1 MVVKIRLSRI
11 GAKKKPLYRV
21 VVADEASSRDANIIE
36 VLGRY
41 DPKLDPSLFEVDKD
55 KVLDWIKKGAQPTF
69 SVRKLLGK
77 AGILPPLSF
86 EGKPKRPPRVKE
98 KEEAKAEEEK
108 KPEEVKEGKPEE
120 KKEEKPPEEKKEKP
134 KEEAK
139 AEEAKKPEEVKEKKP
154 EEKKEEKPKEGGG

>member
-1 MVVKIRLSRI
+1 MAVKIRLSRI

-41 DPKLDPSLFEVDKD
+41 DPKLEPSLFEMDKA

-86 EGKPKRPPRVKE
+86 EGKPKRPPKVKE
-98 KEEAKAEEEK
+98 KEEAA
-108 KPEEVKEGKPEE
+108 KPEE
-120 KKEEKPPEEKKEKP
+120 
-134 KEEAK
+134 A
-139 AEEAKKPEEVKEKKP
+139 KPEEVKEKK
-154 EEKKEEKPKEGGG
+154 EKPKEGGG